1 MGSIYKARRNAGH
14 TPDDIYNSSS
24 EALRRGFKQ
33 EYDAD
38 KATERSNADYAA
50 QRVAAATLGNE
61 RALARDNAEAALA
74 QKAPEPDVSLGVE
87 ASPTASS
94 DQPTRKRVRF
104 NAGGQSMTS
113 LSI

>member
-1 MGSIYKARRNAGH
+1 MGSIYRVRRKAGH

-24 EALRRGFKQ
+24 EAVRRGFRQ

-38 KATERSNADYAA
+38 KAVERSNAEYGA
-50 QRVAAATLGNE
+50 QRVASATLNNE
-61 RALARDNAEAALA
+61 RALARDNAEAMQQADA
-74 QKAPEPDVSLGVE
+74 DAAAAAAPEVKTGAGDDTS
-87 ASPTASS
+87 T
-94 DQPTRKRVRF
+94 TRKRARF